1 MRCESGLMIFKFIAR
16 ATGCFAG
23 RIGIAALL
31 VLAVTASA
39 ARAQTGFDRHGGDY
53 TSFQVRSGDPA
64 VCAQRCDREAR
75 CRSWSFAY
83 PGTIGPR
90 AVCYLKADVPTR
102 KEDACCV
109 SGVRGGGVTEP
120 RSGPIEHG
128 IDRAGGDYKSFETTP
143 HADGKLCADACTAE
157 NRCRAWTYV
166 RPGYFTTTAR
176 CYLKSRVTPPRAKPC
191 CISGV
196 VR

>member
-1 MRCESGLMIFKFIAR
+1 MIFKFVPEAIGRIAR
-16 ATGCFAG
+16 SLAG
-23 RIGIAALL
+23 PVGIAALL
-31 VLAVTASA
+31 MLAVTAGTA
-39 ARAQTGFDRHGGDY
+39 QAQTGFDRHGGDY

-90 AVCYLKADVPTR
+90 AMCWLKAGVPAR
-102 KEDACCV
+102 KEDTCCV
-109 SGVRGGGVTEP
+109 SGVRGGGVVEP
-120 RSGPIEHG
+120 RTGPIEYG

-143 HADGKLCADACTAE
+143 HADGNLCATACNAE
-157 NRCRAWTYV
+157 SRCRAWTYV
-166 RPGYFTTTAR
+166 RAGYFTPTAR
-176 CYLKSRVTPPRAKPC
+176 CYLKSRVTPPRRKPC